1 MDDSQRDDEALTTL
15 LRQLESGNRE
25 ERLRAIGRLSEMGD
39 ETALEALRVRLHTVS
54 REHQALIIAIGT
66 LRWRLSGAAV
76 SSLDQH

>member
-1 MDDSQRDDEALTTL
+1 MDDSQRDDEALATL
-15 LRQLESGNRE
+15 LRQLESDSRE
-25 ERLRAIGRLSEMGD
+25 ERLRAIDRLSEMGD
-39 ETALEALRVRLHTVS
+39 ETALEALRARLHAVS